1 MTLCLK
7 RYDIIDPEVI
17 PLIPGVLKLEVAT
30 EVDPVPIGDDPVES
44 PSGEESHPTAYG
56 MSQLIVADIAIGQSP
71 GPGCPHLIIG
81 LSPVLIREV
90 VLQTEPWG
98 K

>member
-17 PLIPGVLKLEVAT
+17 PLIPSVLKLEVAAET
-30 EVDPVPIGDDPVES
+30 DPVPIGDDLVES
-44 PSGEESHPTAYG
+44 PSGEESHPTAHG
-56 MSQLIVADIAIGQSP
+56 MSELIVADIAVGQTSCP
-71 GPGCPHLIIG
+71 GYPHLIIG
-81 LSPVLIREV
+81 LSTVLVREV
-90 VLQTEPWG
+90 VVQTKPWG